1 MAETD
6 RRAPLAH
13 GMGMGARGTRR
24 DTFATP
30 MLTSD
35 HLAAAELAR
44 LCVGKGLRYAVVS
57 PGSRSAPLVIAF
69 NRQEG
74 IQCLRVIDER
84 SAAFFALGMAQ
95 QLHAPVAL
103 ICTSGS
109 AVLNYGPAIAEAFY
123 QRVPLLVITADR
135 PEEWVDQ
142 GEGQAIR
149 QQGALALHMKRSVQL
164 PRKLDDEL
172 SRWHCGR
179 LINEA
184 IDATLLP
191 VPGPV
196 HVNVPFAEPL
206 YGTSEVAGGS
216 RLIAPVMTEPFILP
230 EHAGWLIA
238 QVSACKKVM
247 LLAGQGHWSAG
258 LKTQLRRL
266 ASLPQVTVHTEATS
280 NLDDPAFIT
289 CIDRVIEGVNDRNEE
304 DLCPDLLITFG
315 GAVVSKRIKTLLRK
329 WRPSQQWNVD
339 IGQRHYDTYQSLT
352 HDIAVSPEVFFAQV
366 MNGAQP
372 NESIYGEAWRMVDER
387 VRGQHHRIIANA
399 PFCDLTVFNTLNDR
413 IPGESDVHLA
423 NSTPAR
429 YAQLFDRV
437 RGIRWSGNRGT
448 SGIDGCTSTAVGA
461 AFATGKLTT
470 LITGDTAFCYD
481 SNAFWNEQLSP
492 LLKVIVIDNGGG
504 NIFRFIEGP
513 EKDADLLKWFEAPH
527 KRNIEQVVKSYDL
540 PYYHANDQASLEAG
554 LDKLY
559 SAHDRPAVLHVT
571 TDALVSPKVLR
582 DYFAKLHEWSIG
594 SLTTDN

>member
-1 MAETD
+1 M
-6 RRAPLAH
+6 
-13 GMGMGARGTRR
+13 
-24 DTFATP
+24 
-30 MLTSD
+30 TSD
-35 HLAAAELAR
+35 LFAASELAR
-44 LCVGKGLRYAVVS
+44 LCAAKGVRHAVIS

-69 NRQEG
+69 NQQAG
-74 IQCLRVIDER
+74 IECLRVIDER

-109 AVLNYGPAIAEAFY
+109 AVLNYGPAIAEAYY
-123 QRVPLLVITADR
+123 QRIPLLVITADR

-149 QQGALALHMKRSVQL
+149 QQGVLALHMKRSVQL
-164 PRKLDDEL
+164 PRISNDEL
-172 SRWHCGR
+172 ARWHCGR

-184 IDATLLP
+184 IDGTLLP

-206 YGTSEVAGGS
+206 YGRTENKTDVQDLS
-216 RLIAPVMTEPFILP
+216 RFIAPVMTESFILP
-230 EHAGWLIA
+230 DHARWLIG
-238 QVSACKKVM
+238 QLSACKKVM
-247 LLAGQGHWSAG
+247 VLAGQGTWSDG
-258 LKTQLRRL
+258 MRKQLVQF

-280 NLDDPAFIT
+280 NLDDTAFIT
-289 CIDRVIEGVNDRNEE
+289 TIDRVIEAVSDKNEK
-304 DLCPDLLITFG
+304 DLRPELLITFG

-329 WRPSQQWNVD
+329 WRPLQHWNVD
-339 IGQRHYDTYQSLT
+339 AGQRHYDTYQSLT
-352 HDIAVSPEVFFAQV
+352 HDIAVSPEIFFAQLAPGV
-366 MNGAQP
+366 QP
-372 NESIYGEAWRMVDER
+372 NESFYGQAWKMMDEST
-387 VRGQHHRIIANA
+387 RGKHNRIIASA

-413 IPGESDVHLA
+413 IPAASAVQLA

-437 RGIRWSGNRGT
+437 RDIRWFSNRGT

-461 AFATGKLTT
+461 AFATKKSTT

-481 SNAFWNEQLSP
+481 SNAFWNDHLSSD
-492 LLKVIVIDNGGG
+492 LKVIVIDNGGG

-513 EKDADLLKWFEAPH
+513 DKDAELLPWFEAPH
-527 KRNIEQVVKSYDL
+527 ARSIEKLAISFDL

-559 SAHDRPAVLHVT
+559 APQDRPAVLHIT
-571 TDALVSPKVLR
+571 TDPEASPKVLR
-582 DYFAKLHEWSIG
+582 NYFNQLRTS
-594 SLTTDN
+594 

>member
-1 MAETD
+1 M
-6 RRAPLAH
+6 PS
-13 GMGMGARGTRR
+13 
-24 DTFATP
+24 
-30 MLTSD
+30 SD
-35 HLAAAELAR
+35 HFAAAELAR
-44 LCVGKGLRYAVVS
+44 LCAAKGMRHAVIS

-69 NRQEG
+69 NGRADLN
-74 IQCLRVIDER
+74 CLQVIDER
-84 SAAFFALGMAQ
+84 SAGFFALGMAQ

-135 PEEWVDQ
+135 PEEWMDQ

-149 QQGALALHMKRSVQL
+149 QRDVLALHMKRSVQL
-164 PRKLDDEL
+164 PRDPADEL
-172 SRWHCGR
+172 ARWHCGR

-206 YGTSEVAGGS
+206 YGQVDEGQAGRIS
-216 RLIAPVMTEPFILP
+216 NLIAPVMTEPFVLP
-230 EHAGWLIA
+230 DHARWLIGQIA
-238 QVSACKKVM
+238 ACRKVM
-247 LLAGQGHWSAG
+247 VLAGQGRWSEG
-258 LKTQLRRL
+258 LKAQLKRF

-280 NLDDPAFIT
+280 NLDDTAFIT
-289 CIDRVIEGVNDRNEE
+289 CIDRVIEGVNAANEN
-304 DLCPDLLITFG
+304 DLKPDLLITFG

-329 WRPSQQWNVD
+329 WRPAQHWNVD
-339 IGQRHYDTYQSLT
+339 VGQRHYDTYQSLT
-352 HDIAVSPEVFFAQV
+352 HDIAVGPEIFFAQI

-372 NESIYGEAWRMVDER
+372 GESIYGEAWRMVDER
-387 VRGQHHRIIANA
+387 MRGAHNRVVNAA
-399 PFCDLTVFNTLNDR
+399 PFSDLTVFNVLNDR
-413 IPGESDVHLA
+413 IPGDSDVHLA

-437 RGIRWSGNRGT
+437 RGIRWSSNRGT

-461 AFATGKLTT
+461 AFASKKLTT

-481 SNAFWNEQLSP
+481 SNAFWNDHLSAE
-492 LLKVIVIDNGGG
+492 LKIIVIDNGGG

-513 EKDADLLKWFEAPH
+513 DRDAALLPWFEAPH
-527 KRNIEQVVKSYDL
+527 ARNIGKLVKSYDL
-540 PYYHANDQASLEAG
+540 PYFQAHDQVSLEAG
-554 LDKLY
+554 IDQLY
-559 SAHDRPAVLHVT
+559 GTHDRPAVLHIT
-571 TDALVSPKVLR
+571 TDATVSPRVLR
-582 DYFAKLHEWSIG
+582 DYFKQLRDAGASPA
-594 SLTTDN
+594 

>member
-1 MAETD
+1 MT
-6 RRAPLAH
+6 
-13 GMGMGARGTRR
+13 
-24 DTFATP
+24 
-30 MLTSD
+30 TSD
-35 HLAAAELAR
+35 HFAAAEIAR
-44 LCVGKGLRYAVVS
+44 LCAAKGVQHAVIS
-57 PGSRSAPLVIAF
+57 PGSRSAPLVISF

-74 IQCLRVIDER
+74 MRCLRVIDER

-149 QQGALALHMKRSVQL
+149 QRDVLALHMKRSIQL
-164 PRKLDDEL
+164 PRDPGDDL
-172 SRWHCGR
+172 SRWQCGR

-191 VPGPV
+191 VAGPV
-196 HVNVPFAEPL
+196 HVNVPFSEPL
-206 YGTSEVAGGS
+206 YGQVEIPDEEDERRPGS
-216 RLIAPVMTEPFILP
+216 WSGPRLIAPVMTEPFILP
-230 EHAGWLIA
+230 DHARWLIG

-247 LLAGQGHWSAG
+247 VLAGQGLWSDG
-258 LKTQLRRL
+258 LKAQLARL
-266 ASLPQVTVHTEATS
+266 ASLAQVSVHTEATS
-280 NLDDPAFIT
+280 NLEDTAFIT
-289 CIDRVIEGVNDRNEE
+289 CIDRVIEGVNEANEK
-304 DLCPDLLITFG
+304 DLRPDLLITFG

-329 WRPSQQWNVD
+329 WKPAQHWNVD
-339 IGQRHYDTYQSLT
+339 AGQRHYDTYQSLT

-366 MNGAQP
+366 MNGAQA
-372 NESIYGEAWRMVDER
+372 NDSIYGEAWRMVDER
-387 VRGQHHRIIANA
+387 MRGKHHRLVAEA

-413 IPGESDVHLA
+413 IPGDSDVHLA

-437 RGIRWSGNRGT
+437 RGIRWFSNRGT

-461 AFATGKLTT
+461 AYATQKLTT

-481 SNAFWNEQLSP
+481 SNAFWNAHLSAH
-492 LLKVIVIDNGGG
+492 LKVIVIDNGGG
-504 NIFRFIEGP
+504 NIFRYIDGP
-513 EKDADLLKWFEAPH
+513 DKNAELLPWFEAPH
-527 KRNIEQVVKSYDL
+527 RRSIEKLVKSFDL
-540 PYYHANDQASLEAG
+540 PYYHANDQASLEKG
-554 LDKLY
+554 LDLLY
-559 SAHDRPAVLHVT
+559 AQHEKPAVLHIT
-571 TDALVSPKVLR
+571 TDAIVSPKVLR
-582 DYFAKLHEWSIG
+582 DYFNQLRTS
-594 SLTTDN
+594 

>member
-1 MAETD
+1 MT
-6 RRAPLAH
+6 
-13 GMGMGARGTRR
+13 
-24 DTFATP
+24 
-30 MLTSD
+30 TSD
-35 HLAAAELAR
+35 HYAAAELAR
-44 LCVGKGLRYAVVS
+44 SCEAKGVRYAVIS

-69 NRQEG
+69 NSTKG
-74 IQCLRVIDER
+74 ITCIQVIDER

-95 QLHAPVAL
+95 QLHAPLAL

-149 QQGALALHMKRSVQL
+149 QHGVLALHMKRSVQL
-164 PRKLDDEL
+164 PRITSDPL

-206 YGTSEVAGGS
+206 YGTVEAPPTNEGA

-230 EHAGWLIA
+230 DHARWLIG

-247 LLAGQGHWSAG
+247 VLAGQGRWSEG
-258 LKTQLRRL
+258 LKVQLKRL
-266 ASLPQVTVHTEATS
+266 AALPQVTVHTEATS
-280 NLDDPAFIT
+280 NLDDTDFIT
-289 CIDRVIEGVNDRNEE
+289 CIDRAIEGVDDKNEA
-304 DLCPDLLITFG
+304 DLKPDLLITFG
-315 GAVVSKRIKTLLRK
+315 GAIVSKRIKTLLRK
-329 WRPSQQWNVD
+329 WKPSQHWNIDV
-339 IGQRHYDTYQSLT
+339 GQRHYDTYQALT

-366 MNGAQP
+366 MNGAQG
-372 NESIYGEAWRMVDER
+372 NESIYGAAWRMVDER
-387 VRGQHHRIIANA
+387 TRGKHHKLVSEA
-399 PFCDLTVFNTLNDR
+399 PFCDLSVFSVLNDR
-413 IPGESDVHLA
+413 IPGDSDVHVA

-429 YAQLFDRV
+429 YVQLFDRV
-437 RGIRWSGNRGT
+437 RGHRWYSNRGT

-461 AFATGKLTT
+461 AHATQKLTT

-481 SNAFWNEQLSP
+481 SNAFWNEHVSP
-492 LLKVIVIDNGGG
+492 KLRIIVIDNGGG
-504 NIFRFIEGP
+504 NIFRYIDGP
-513 EKDADLLKWFEAPH
+513 DKDAELLKWFEAPH
-527 KRNIEQVVKSYDL
+527 TRSIEKLVKSYDL
-540 PYYHANDQASLEAG
+540 PYYHASDQVSLEAA

-559 SAHDRPAVLHVT
+559 AEHDRPAVLHIT
-571 TDALVSPKVLR
+571 TDALTSPSVLR
-582 DYFAKLHEWSIG
+582 DYFQQLRS
-594 SLTTDN
+594 S

>member
-1 MAETD
+1 M
-6 RRAPLAH
+6 
-13 GMGMGARGTRR
+13 
-24 DTFATP
+24 
-30 MLTSD
+30 TSD
-35 HLAAAELAR
+35 HFAASELAR
-44 LCVGKGLRYAVVS
+44 LCAAKGVKYAVIS

-69 NRQEG
+69 TQQEG
-74 IQCLRVIDER
+74 IECLRVIDER

-149 QQGALALHMKRSVQL
+149 QHGVLALHMKRSVQL
-164 PRKLDDEL
+164 PRITTDEL
-172 SRWHCGR
+172 ARWHCGR

-184 IDATLLP
+184 IDETLLP

-206 YGTSEVAGGS
+206 YGTTEEVGAS
-216 RLIAPVMTEPFILP
+216 RFIAPVMTEAFILP
-230 EHAGWLIA
+230 DHARWLLG
-238 QVSACKKVM
+238 QLSACKKVM
-247 LLAGQGHWSAG
+247 VLAGQGVWSEG
-258 LKTQLRRL
+258 MRKQLVQF

-280 NLDDPAFIT
+280 NLDDTAFIT
-289 CIDRVIEGVNDRNEE
+289 CIDRVIEAVSEKNEK
-304 DLCPDLLITFG
+304 DLRPDLLITFG
-315 GAVVSKRIKTLLRK
+315 GAVVSKRVKTLLRK
-329 WRPSQQWNVD
+329 WKPAQHWNVD
-339 IGQRHYDTYQSLT
+339 AGQRHYDTYQSLT
-352 HDIAVSPEVFFAQV
+352 HDIAVSPEIFFAQLV
-366 MNGAQP
+366 PGVQP
-372 NESIYGEAWRMVDER
+372 NESFYGEAWKMMDEST
-387 VRGQHHRIIANA
+387 RGKHERIVAAA

-413 IPGESDVHLA
+413 IPGDSAVHLA

-437 RGIRWSGNRGT
+437 RGHRWFGNRGT

-461 AFATGKLTT
+461 AFATKRTTT

-481 SNAFWNEQLSP
+481 SNAFWNGHLSP
-492 LLKVIVIDNGGG
+492 ELKVIVIDNGGG

-513 EKDADLLKWFEAPH
+513 DKNTDLLPWFEAPH
-527 KRNIEQVVKSYDL
+527 GRDIAKLVQSFDL
-540 PYYHANDQASLEAG
+540 PYHHAHDQASLEAG
-554 LDKLY
+554 VDWLY
-559 SAHDRPAVLHVT
+559 AEHDRPAVLHIT
-571 TDALVSPKVLR
+571 TDAAISPQVLR
-582 DYFAKLHEWSIG
+582 DYFKQLRGE
-594 SLTTDN
+594 